1 LGPDHPDAIAALQDI
16 GARLMMNQFDRVF
29 RIIFYEQHKDDA
41 LDQIRNLPSLKE
53 VWIMHTKIKEDA
65 AKALEERLEGV
76 KVSHG

>member
-1 LGPDHPDAIAALQDI
+1 MGPDHPDAVAALQDI

-29 RIIFYEQHKDDA
+29 RIIFYEQHKDDV

-76 KVSHG
+76 KVYHS